1 MDCRREA
8 AERHERELQA
18 SNAALERQ
26 VLACKAALADSAGEP
41 PTGEARLRTLEDTLT
56 LEALEQ
62 SLERERMEVMERQL
76 ATADDALASRE
87 VMIREEANERV
98 AGVRRALPTNIAGN
112 WSFRRLASARG
123 TAS

>member
-1 MDCRREA
+1 M
-8 AERHERELQA
+8 
-18 SNAALERQ
+18 
-26 VLACKAALADSAGEP
+26 
-41 PTGEARLRTLEDTLT
+41 LEDTLT
-56 LEALEQ
+56 LEVLEQ

-112 WSFRRLASARG
+112 WSFRRPSLGAGQPSSG
-123 TAS
+123 QS